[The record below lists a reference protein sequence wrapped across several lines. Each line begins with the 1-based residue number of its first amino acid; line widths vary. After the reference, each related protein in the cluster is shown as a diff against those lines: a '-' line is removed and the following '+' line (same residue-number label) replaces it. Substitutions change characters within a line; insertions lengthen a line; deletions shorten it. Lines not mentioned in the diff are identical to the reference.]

1 MAVFPESMNKL
12 DVNDTTGS
20 LNRIE
25 NYIRYMTERVEFAM
39 RNMTRNVSDAGV
51 SSVEI
56 LLLVQEMAGGL
67 STINSTVNGMV
78 GEITSLNSRVA
89 EMQAEQTEQGT
100 KLTSLDTKQTEL
112 QTEQTAQATTLTA
125 LDTKLTQM
133 GTMMTDLQAQITEL
147 AARVTALEGGTEG

>member
-25 NYIRYMTERVEFAM
+25 NYIRYMTERVEFSM

-56 LLLVQEMAGGL
+56 LLLVQEMAGSL
-67 STINSTVNGMV
+67 STLGSAVNGMT
-78 GEITSLNSRVA
+78 GEITSLNTRVG
-89 EMQAEQTEQGT
+89 ELQSKQNEQGT
-100 KLTSLDTKQTEL
+100 KLNEMDTK
-112 QTEQTAQATTLTA
+112 
-125 LDTKLTQM
+125 
-133 GTMMTDLQAQITEL
+133 MTDLHTQITEL

>member
-100 KLTSLDTKQTEL
+100 KLTSLDTKQT
-112 QTEQTAQATTLTA
+112 
-125 LDTKLTQM
+125 QM
-133 GTMMTDLQAQITEL
+133 GTMMTDLQTQITEL

>member
-25 NYIRYMTERVEFAM
+25 NYIRYMTERVEFSM

-56 LLLVQEMAGGL
+56 LLLVQEMAGAM

-89 EMQAEQTEQGT
+89 ELQSKQSET
-100 KLTSLDTKQTEL
+100 DTK
-112 QTEQTAQATTLTA
+112 
-125 LDTKLTQM
+125 
-133 GTMMTDLQAQITEL
+133 MTDLQTQITEL
-147 AARVTALEGGTEG
+147 VARVKALEGGTEG

>member
-20 LNRIE
+20 FNRIE

-56 LLLVQEMAGGL
+56 LLLVQEMAGGMA
-67 STINSTVNGMV
+67 TINNTVNSMV
-78 GEITSLNSRVA
+78 GEITSLNNRVA
-89 EMQAEQTEQGT
+89 EMQ
-100 KLTSLDTKQTEL
+100 DKQTAMEAKQSEL
-112 QTEQTAQATTLTA
+112 ETNLSAIQASITA
-125 LDTKLTQM
+125 LD
-133 GTMMTDLQAQITEL
+133 
-147 AARVTALEGGTEG
+147 ARVTALESGTEG

>member
-20 LNRIE
+20 FNRIE

-56 LLLVQEMAGGL
+56 LLLVQEMAGGMA
-67 STINSTVNGMV
+67 TINNTVNSMV

-89 EMQAEQTEQGT
+89 EMQDKQTALE
-100 KLTSLDTKQTEL
+100 TKQTAMEAKQSEL
-112 QTEQTAQATTLTA
+112 ETNLSAIQASITA
-125 LDTKLTQM
+125 LD
-133 GTMMTDLQAQITEL
+133 
-147 AARVTALEGGTEG
+147 ARVTALESGTEG

>member
-20 LNRIE
+20 FNRIE

-67 STINSTVNGMV
+67 ATINNTVNSMV

-89 EMQAEQTEQGT
+89 EMQ
-100 KLTSLDTKQTEL
+100 DKQTAMEAKQSEL
-112 QTEQTAQATTLTA
+112 ETNLSAIQESITA
-125 LDTKLTQM
+125 LD
-133 GTMMTDLQAQITEL
+133 
-147 AARVTALEGGTEG
+147 ARVTALESGTEG

>member
-20 LNRIE
+20 FNRIE

-56 LLLVQEMAGGL
+56 LLLVQEMAGGMA
-67 STINSTVNGMV
+67 TINNTVNSMV
-78 GEITSLNSRVA
+78 GEITSLNNRVA
-89 EMQAEQTEQGT
+89 EMQ
-100 KLTSLDTKQTEL
+100 DKQTAMEAKQSEL
-112 QTEQTAQATTLTA
+112 ETNLSAIQESITA
-125 LDTKLTQM
+125 LDT
-133 GTMMTDLQAQITEL
+133 
-147 AARVTALEGGTEG
+147 RVKTLESGTEG

>member
-20 LNRIE
+20 FNRIE

-56 LLLVQEMAGGL
+56 LLLVQEMAGGMA
-67 STINSTVNGMV
+67 TINNTVNSMV
-78 GEITSLNSRVA
+78 GEITSLNNRVA
-89 EMQAEQTEQGT
+89 EMQ
-100 KLTSLDTKQTEL
+100 DKQTAMEAKQSEL
-112 QTEQTAQATTLTA
+112 ETNLSAIQESITA
-125 LDTKLTQM
+125 LD
-133 GTMMTDLQAQITEL
+133 
-147 AARVTALEGGTEG
+147 ARVTALESGTEG